1 MALPISGIGYGLG
14 NLALSAP
21 GTFTSY
27 DNMMYGMGG
36 MYSPY
41 GYGMGINYPLM
52 MAYTQQDIESSQMQ
66 HSADMHSML
75 LQNDVRANRE
85 TDSALIRK
93 VLTNS
98 DVMQGIQNLRDKV
111 VEGDQ
116 DGICQ
121 EFDELKSAIY
131 QTYKGELNER
141 NGFNNPKTSASEL
154 IEAVYNTVCKSDLR
168 NDIKKYGGS
177 AMTTGFK
184 KQFKPGSSE
193 KYVDQTLNHC
203 FGLRIDQKGSQ
214 DTAKTIGAIGG
225 GVAHAA
231 KYSAY
236 GAIAGGGASLL
247 INGIGKAGVSILP
260 KKLKDTLKLPGTLKM
275 NWKFAKNA
283 AVAGALVGLIGDAV
297 WQITKPSTT

>member
-1 MALPISGIGYGLG
+1 MTLPISGIGYGLG

-21 GTFTSY
+21 GAFTSY

-36 MYSPY
+36 IYSPY
-41 GYGMGINYPLM
+41 GYGMMGMYYPSI
-52 MAYTQQDIESSQMQ
+52 MAKMQQDIESSQIQ
-66 HSADMHSML
+66 HSANMHSML

-111 VEGDQ
+111 IEGDQ

-121 EFDELKSAIY
+121 EFDKLKSAIY

-154 IEAVYNTVCKSDLR
+154 IEAVYNTVCQSDLR

-177 AMTTGFK
+177 AMKTGFK

-193 KYVDQTLNHC
+193 RYVDQTLNHC

-225 GVAHAA
+225 GAAHAA
-231 KYSAY
+231 KYGVY
-236 GAIAGGGASLL
+236 GAAAGGGAVLAGNLL
-247 INGIGKAGVSILP
+247 AKGAATIIGKGNKVPINMKLAGR
-260 KKLKDTLKLPGTLKM
+260 
-275 NWKFAKNA
+275 
-283 AVAGALVGLIGDAV
+283 GALAGLIIGTICDAV